1 MHASQRTKNQTEDYL
16 TESDG
21 SGCETQETW
30 WRGAMVKVFPAARPP
45 LQVRSSLLALALA
58 QDPSHKSR
66 ADRTRLGDTGLV
78 LIGPSGMQVSEFG
91 LNKKEGKEVRAG
103 NTRMPGKIMTSGMGN
118 HKVLFDS
125 VCDAVHMLRFPLQ
138 YKLQVW

>member
-21 SGCETQETW
+21 SGCETQEITW
-30 WRGAMVKVFPAARPP
+30 WRGATMKVFPAARRP
-45 LQVRSSLLALALA
+45 LQVRSSLLALA

-66 ADRTRLGDTGLV
+66 ADRTRLGDTGLI
-78 LIGPSGMQVSEFG
+78 LIGPTGVQVSEFG

-103 NTRMPGKIMTSGMGN
+103 SIRMLGKIMTSGMGN
-118 HKVLFDS
+118 HKVLFNS
-125 VCDAVHMLRFPLQ
+125 VCDAVYTLRFPIQ
-138 YKLQVW
+138 